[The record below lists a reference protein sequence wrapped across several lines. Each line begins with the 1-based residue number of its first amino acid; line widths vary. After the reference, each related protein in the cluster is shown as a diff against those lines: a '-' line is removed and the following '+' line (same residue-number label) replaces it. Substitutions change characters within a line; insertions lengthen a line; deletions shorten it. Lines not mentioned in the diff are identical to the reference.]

1 MGIDSRFASYRLAVP
16 KGSALVPLLFLLC
29 INDLNQAIKLCKVHP
44 FADGNTLLYLGESIK
59 NLYKLVNFD
68 LKTLLYWLSTNKT
81 SLNV

>member
-16 KGSALVPLLFLLC
+16 KGSALGPLLFLLC

-59 NLYKLVNFD
+59 NLYKLCYTGSVQTKLHLMFKK
-68 LKTLLYWLSTNKT
+68 LKW
-81 SLNV
+81 